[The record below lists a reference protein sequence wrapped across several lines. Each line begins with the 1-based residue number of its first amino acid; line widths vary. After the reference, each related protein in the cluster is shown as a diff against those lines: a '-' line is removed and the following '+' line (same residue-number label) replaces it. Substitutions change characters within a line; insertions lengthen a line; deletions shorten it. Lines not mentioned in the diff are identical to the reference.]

1 MKCMKKLSDIVFL
14 DSYPS
19 IDLHGLD
26 RDSARVATNDF
37 INDNYKMGNE
47 IFVIVHGIGTG
58 ILRKEV
64 CNTLEKNKKVLEYKT
79 DYFNNGCTIVRI
91 KIEG

>member
-1 MKCMKKLSDIVFL
+1 MKKLSDIVFL

-26 RDSARVATNDF
+26 RDLARVMTNDF
-37 INDNYKMGNE
+37 VNDNYKMGNE
-47 IFVIVHGIGTG
+47 IFVIIHGIGAG

-64 CNTLEKNKKVLEYKT
+64 YDTLKNNKKVIEYKT

-91 KIEG
+91 KTKDK